1 MLAMSA
7 RPTRATFA
15 LAFAFAA
22 VAADARADESSAA
35 SEAREAFRKG
45 AELAKDAQWS
55 AALASFERSSR
66 LRPHPGTTY
75 NIGICERALGQ
86 YVRARRTF
94 GRALEQRAAGEGDL
108 PEPTL
113 TEIQK
118 LRTEIDGLVGSLDV
132 TLLPADARVAV
143 DGQPL
148 EPIAAPSGAGV
159 PVVLAGTLPPGPGKP
174 APAPTFRV
182 VLDPGHHVF
191 VISRDGF
198 GDAVHA
204 EDVRPRDAREVR
216 LVLDR
221 LPATIGVRASQP
233 GAVVELDDLDVGV
246 APVML
251 QRPAGR
257 HRVVVRK
264 PGFLTY
270 ETTTELAAGQRAEL
284 VATLREEKPT
294 LLSRWWFWTAAAVVV
309 AGAAVTTYAVTRPD
323 PERPPLDGGGLGW
336 TVRAP

>member
-1 MLAMSA
+1 MA
-7 RPTRATFA
+7 RRPLRGVRAA
-15 LAFAFAA
+15 LAALVLACAPAA
-22 VAADARADESSAA
+22 HADDAATTAA
-35 SEAREAFRKG
+35 NDAREAFRKG

-55 AALASFERSSR
+55 AALASFERSSK

-94 GRALEQRAAGEGDL
+94 ARALEQRGDGEL
-108 PEPTL
+108 PEATV

-118 LRTEIDGLVGSLDV
+118 LRAEIDGLVGTLDV
-132 TLLPADARVAV
+132 TLVPGDARVAV

-148 EPIAAPSGAGV
+148 EAAPATPGI
-159 PVVLAGTLPPGPGKP
+159 PVLLAGTLPPGPGKA

-191 VISRDGF
+191 VLSRGGF
-198 GDAVHA
+198 GDAVHT

-221 LPATIGVRASQP
+221 LPASIAIKASQP
-233 GAVVELDDLDVGV
+233 GAVVLLDELDVGV
-246 APVML
+246 APVSL

-257 HRVVVRK
+257 HHVVVRK

-284 VATLREEKPT
+284 LATLREEKPS

-309 AGAAVTTYAVTRPD
+309 TGAAVTTYAVTRPD